1 VESVNKKEQLLAS
14 AREVMFKKGYSST
27 RISDIVSDT
36 NVAQGTFYIY
46 FKSKEDVLV
55 EMLNVINRDR
65 EKVLES
71 LEGIGN
77 GITKEKFLEE
87 MNLVSHLFR
96 GFIEKNADILKI
108 LAEEMNGSRLI
119 RKHVNELRDSSK
131 QVIAVC
137 LKAGKSA
144 GFLKDMDY
152 DLVSEVVTTG
162 IMQLMMAVT
171 NYNLV
176 YDSQEILD
184 TFIKLYLF
192 GIMKE

>member
-1 VESVNKKEQLLAS
+1 VNKKEQLLAS

>member
-1 VESVNKKEQLLAS
+1 VNKKEQLLTS
-14 AREVMFKKGYSST
+14 ARKVMFKKGYTAT
-27 RISDIVSDT
+27 RVSDIVSDA

-46 FKSKEDVLV
+46 FKSKEDVLE
-55 EMLNVINRDR
+55 EMLHVINRDR

-77 GITKEKFLEE
+77 GITKEKFLDE
-87 MNLVSHLFR
+87 MNLVSHHFR

-108 LAEEMNGSRLI
+108 LAEEMNSNRLI
-119 RKHVNELRDSSK
+119 KKHVNELRDSSK
-131 QVIAVC
+131 QVIATC
-137 LKAGKSA
+137 LKAGKLA

-152 DLVSEVVTTG
+152 DLVAEVVTTG

-171 NYNLV
+171 SYNLV
-176 YDSQEILD
+176 YDSREILD
-184 TFIKLYLF
+184 TFIRLYLF

>member
-1 VESVNKKEQLLAS
+1 MNKKEQLLAS
-14 AREVMFKKGYSST
+14 ARKVMFKKGYSST

>member
-1 VESVNKKEQLLAS
+1 MNKKEQLLAS